1 MAFNFSNKPEATS
14 FEQIPEGDYEVF
26 VEKAEER
33 PTKSGR
39 MQLSIQ
45 LRIRDDVEQACKK
58 RMLFLNI
65 FQKTPEKLTDADRQ
79 VENYNYNHLYHLLD
93 MTGILRSGKSF
104 DSMADICRLLAGC
117 EMRVTVYYENWNGRL
132 QERIDPL
139 KGVHES
145 DPDYSTP
152 PASPAY
158 SAPPSY
164 QPPQPPVNPAPATGF
179 DDFEDL
185 PSDDDLPF

>member
-1 MAFNFSNKPEATS
+1 MAFNFGNKPEATS
-14 FEQIPEGDYEVF
+14 FELIPAGDYEVY

-33 PTKSGR
+33 PTKEGR
-39 MQLSIQ
+39 KQLSLQ
-45 LRIRDDVEQACKK
+45 LRIRDDVEQACQK

-65 FQKTPEKLTDADRQ
+65 YQKKPENLKDKDRQ
-79 VENYNYNHLYHLLD
+79 VENYIYDHIYHLLD
-93 MTGILRSGKSF
+93 VTGVLNSGKEF
-104 DSMADICRLLAGC
+104 ACMADICRLLAGR
-117 EMRVTVYYENWNGRL
+117 EMRVTVYHKEWNGRL
-132 QERIDPL
+132 QERIDPM

-152 PASPAY
+152 AASSSY
-158 SAPPSY
+158 SAPSY
-164 QPPQPPVNPAPATGF
+164 QPPQPPINPAPATGF

>member
-1 MAFNFSNKPEATS
+1 MAFNFGNKPEAVS

-33 PTKSGR
+33 PTKTGR

-45 LRIRDDVEQACKK
+45 LRIRDDVEQACQK
-58 RMLFLNI
+58 RLLFLNI

-79 VENYNYNHLYHLLD
+79 VENYNYNHLFRLLD
-93 MTGILRSGKSF
+93 VTGILESGKNF
-104 DSMADICRLLAGC
+104 DSMADICRLLAGR
-117 EMRVTVYYENWNGRL
+117 ELRVTVYYENWNGRL

-145 DPDYSTP
+145 DPDYSA
-152 PASPAY
+152 PAASSSY
-158 SAPPSY
+158 SAPSY
-164 QPPQPPVNPAPATGF
+164 QPPQPPVNPAPARSDF
-179 DDFEDL
+179 DDFQDL

>member
-1 MAFNFSNKPEATS
+1 MAFNFGNKPEAAS
-14 FEQIPEGDYEVF
+14 FELIPAGDYEVY

-33 PTKSGR
+33 PTRTGR

-45 LRIRDDVEQACKK
+45 LRIRDDVEQDCQK
-58 RMLFLNI
+58 RMMFLNI

-93 MTGILRSGKSF
+93 VTGILNSGKNF
-104 DSMADICRLLAGC
+104 DSMSDICRLLPGR
-117 EMRVTVYYENWNGRL
+117 ELRVTVHHETWNGRL
-132 QERIDPL
+132 QERIDQL

-152 PASPAY
+152 AASSSY
-158 SAPPSY
+158 SAPSY
-164 QPPQPPVNPAPATGF
+164 QPPQPPVNPAPGF